1 MIDRLASR
9 IDNLDVWIQGEQLAM
24 DAISIVLTLFIVI
37 ECLNVILLYK
47 VPGSTKGNA
56 VGVFKAYAK
65 AKADPE
71 LSALVDYLVNW
82 VAGTKLIFIVLLIG
96 IIITGSPTTKVFSVI
111 ALIFSIGTFFS
122 RLFPIIKTMEAGG
135 GLTIDGYSRTL
146 AIMIAAFIAVFAAAL
161 AVYLIGYFR
170 V

>member
-1 MIDRLASR
+1 MNAID
-9 IDNLDVWIQGEQLAM
+9 
-24 DAISIVLTLFIVI
+24 IVLTLFIVL
-37 ECLNVILLYK
+37 ECLNVILLYL

-96 IIITGSPTTKVFSVI
+96 VIITGSPATKVFSII
-111 ALIFSIGTFFS
+111 ALIFSIATFFS
-122 RLFPIIKTMEAGG
+122 RLFPIIKRMEAGG
-135 GLTIDGYSRTL
+135 SLTINGYSRTL
-146 AIMIAAFIAVFAAAL
+146 AIMIIGFIIVFAAAL
-161 AVYLIGYFR
+161 AYYLICYFGA
-170 V
+170 

>member
-1 MIDRLASR
+1 
-9 IDNLDVWIQGEQLAM
+9 M
-24 DAISIVLTLFIVI
+24 DALSIVLSLFIAL

-71 LSALVDYLVNW
+71 VSGLVDYLVNW

-96 IIITGSPTTKVFSVI
+96 IIITGSPATKVFSVI
-111 ALIFSIGTFFS
+111 ALIFSIATFFS
-122 RLFPIIKTMEAGG
+122 RLFPIIKGMEKSG
-135 GLTIDGYSRTL
+135 GLTIHGYSRTL
-146 AIMIAAFIAVFAAAL
+146 AIMIASFIAVFAVAL
-161 AVYLIGYFR
+161 VIYLLDYFR